1 MSTIVYEFTAK
12 LYLQGRALVLNEQ
25 RLRARKKFS
34 RLTLGQR
41 LDIEAHL
48 ADPAISTL
56 VTLADHDDDKALL
69 LRFNPVGSEYIIKVS
84 AEGIYNGWHL
94 NVDERTGELYV
105 AQDTAPDYFK
115 LLHQDNDALVNLPI
129 GASIFYARL
138 RSKRTGECLFL
149 SKTLETPT
157 FSAVDNAKG
166 DYIHKNEIRK
176 FVVKIVQKAADGS
189 A

>member
-1 MSTIVYEFTAK
+1 MSATDNGFTAK

-25 RLRARKKFS
+25 RLRARKKLF

-48 ADPAISTL
+48 ADPVISTL
-56 VTLADHDDDKALL
+56 VTLADHDDDKALV
-69 LRFNPVGSEYIIKVS
+69 LRFTPVGSEYIIKVS
-84 AEGIYNGWHL
+84 AEGAFNGWHF
-94 NVDERTGELYV
+94 NVDERTGELNI
-105 AQDTAPDYFK
+105 AKDTAPDYFK

-138 RSKRTGECLFL
+138 SSKRTGECVFL
-149 SKTLETPT
+149 SKTMETPT
-157 FSAVDNAKG
+157 FSAVDKAKG
-166 DYIHKNEIRK
+166 DYVHKNEPRK

>member
-1 MSTIVYEFTAK
+1 M
-12 LYLQGRALVLNEQ
+12 LNEQ
-25 RLRARKKFS
+25 RLRARKKFP

-48 ADPAISTL
+48 ADPDISTL

-69 LRFNPVGSEYIIKVS
+69 LRFIPVGNYYIIKVN
-84 AEGIYNGWHL
+84 AEGAFNGWHFNIDGRASEL
-94 NVDERTGELYV
+94 NI
-105 AQDTAPDYFK
+105 AKDTAPDHFE
-115 LLHQDNDALVNLPI
+115 LLHQDNSTLVNLPT

-138 RSKRTGECLFL
+138 NSKRTGECLFL
-149 SKTLETPT
+149 SKTLETPI
-157 FSAVDNAKG
+157 FSAVDKAKG